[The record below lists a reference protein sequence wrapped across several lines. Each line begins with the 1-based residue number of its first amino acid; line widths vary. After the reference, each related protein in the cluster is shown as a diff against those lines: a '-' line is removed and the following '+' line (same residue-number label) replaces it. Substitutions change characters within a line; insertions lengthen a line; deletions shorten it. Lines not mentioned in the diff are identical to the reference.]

1 MGKLQVSLRDD
12 QEAELEHLSRKTG
25 RTPGDFVRHGVD
37 LAIAEAKEASEA
49 ATESA
54 AEPKNDDWKTAWR
67 AAIGMWEGRTDLDE
81 IRTETRANSQRRDA
95 ELEQHWRRK

>member
-12 QEAELEHLSRKTG
+12 QEAELQALSRKTG

-37 LAIAEAKEASEA
+37 LAIAEAKTAPETQAE
-49 ATESA
+49 TA
-54 AEPKNDDWKTAWR
+54 AETKDDDWKKAWL

-81 IRTETRANSQRRDA
+81 MRAETRANSQRRDA